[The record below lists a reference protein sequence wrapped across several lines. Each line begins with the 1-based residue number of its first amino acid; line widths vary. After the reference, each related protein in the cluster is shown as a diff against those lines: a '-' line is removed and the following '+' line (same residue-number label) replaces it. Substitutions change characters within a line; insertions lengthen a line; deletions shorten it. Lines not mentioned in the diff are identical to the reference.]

1 MAACR
6 GLGMQARKKGG
17 KEEDGS
23 SSGEEAQQ
31 HEDTLE
37 QRYCV

>member
-6 GLGMQARKKGG
+6 GLRMQARKKGG
-17 KEEDGS
+17 KEEDE